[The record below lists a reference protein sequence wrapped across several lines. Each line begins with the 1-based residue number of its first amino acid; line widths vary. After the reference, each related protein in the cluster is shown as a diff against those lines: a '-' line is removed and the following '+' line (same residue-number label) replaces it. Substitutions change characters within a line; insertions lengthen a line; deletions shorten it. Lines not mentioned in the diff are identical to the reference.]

1 MVNINDFSIFKE
13 QAYCNGQWLH
23 GDSQSDVI
31 NPATGDVLGQVAN
44 LTVSDVKSTI
54 DDAHSAFKL
63 WSKTTAKERSVLL
76 KKWYELIVIHTEEL
90 ASILTLEMGKPLAES
105 RGEIAYGA
113 SFIEWFSEEAKRVY
127 GDVIP
132 SFSSQQKSIV
142 IKQPIGV
149 VGAITPWNFPNA
161 MITRK
166 AGAALAS
173 GCTIVVKPAQNT
185 PYSAIALAVLAE
197 KAGIPKGVLNIVTT
211 DDSKGVGIELCN
223 NEKVKKITF
232 TGSTPVGKILTSQ
245 CVGTMKKVS
254 MELGGNAPSIVF
266 SDADIDN
273 AVTNILGSKF
283 RNNGQTCVC
292 TNRILVASEIKD
304 IFVDKLKIAMKSLV
318 VGNGMDS
325 ATTQGP
331 LIDEKAMHSVDR
343 LVQNAVNDGAEI
355 ITGGKTGDLG
365 HAFYQPTILNNV
377 TVDMKIFQEE
387 IFGPIATIIQ
397 FDNEEE
403 AIALANDT
411 PFGLAGYFYSND
423 IARIWRVAEAL
434 ECGMV
439 GVNTGVIS
447 SETIPFGGVK
457 ESGNGREG
465 SKYGL
470 DDYLEVKFIC
480 LGNL

>member
-1 MVNINDFSIFKE
+1 
-13 QAYCNGQWLH
+13 
-23 GDSQSDVI
+23 
-31 NPATGDVLGQVAN
+31 
-44 LTVSDVKSTI
+44 
-54 DDAHSAFKL
+54 
-63 WSKTTAKERSVLL
+63 
-76 KKWYELIVIHTEEL
+76 
-90 ASILTLEMGKPLAES
+90 MGKPLAES

-132 SFSSQQKSIV
+132 SFFAQQKSIV

-166 AGAALAS
+166 VGAALAA
-173 GCTIVVKPAQNT
+173 GCTIVVKPALNT

-211 DDSKGVGIELCN
+211 DDSKGVGLELCS

-273 AVTNILGSKF
+273 AVKNILGSKF

-292 TNRILVASEIKD
+292 TNRILIASEIKD
-304 IFVDKLKIAMKSLV
+304 VFVDKLKVAMKSLV

-325 ATTQGP
+325 TTTQGP
-331 LIDEKAMHSVDR
+331 LIDEKAMHAVDT
-343 LVQNAVNDGAEI
+343 LVQNAVHDGAEVV
-355 ITGGKTGDLG
+355 TGGKVDDLG

-377 TVDMKIFQEE
+377 TADMKIFQEE

-397 FDNEEE
+397 FDSEEE
-403 AIALANDT
+403 AIGLANDT

-423 IARIWRVAEAL
+423 LSRIWRVAEAL

-439 GVNTGVIS
+439 GVNTSTIS